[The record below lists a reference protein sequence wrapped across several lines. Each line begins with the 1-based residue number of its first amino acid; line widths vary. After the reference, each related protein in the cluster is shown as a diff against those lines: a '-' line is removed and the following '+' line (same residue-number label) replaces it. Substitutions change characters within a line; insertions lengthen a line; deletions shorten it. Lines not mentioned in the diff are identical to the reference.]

1 MNNMMQDV
9 PMSMWSFGAVMWLIV
24 AAVIIIPFWFIYA
37 KAGYSKWLS
46 FLMVVPLVNL
56 VMLYFLAFSNWP
68 NLGVTENRSD

>member
-1 MNNMMQDV
+1 MNNMMQDM
-9 PMSMWSFGAVMWLIV
+9 PMSMWPFGAVMWLIV
-24 AAVIIIPFWFIYA
+24 AAVIIIPFWFIYE

-68 NLGVTENRSD
+68 NLGVTKHRSD

>member
-1 MNNMMQDV
+1 MNNMMQDM

-68 NLGVTENRSD
+68 NLGVTKNRSD

>member
-1 MNNMMQDV
+1 MNNMMQDM

-68 NLGVTENRSD
+68 NLSVTEHRSD

>member
-1 MNNMMQDV
+1 MNNMMQDM

-56 VMLYFLAFSNWP
+56 AMLYFLAFSNWP
-68 NLGVTENRSD
+68 NLGATEHRSD

>member
-1 MNNMMQDV
+1 MNNMMQDM
-9 PMSMWSFGAVMWLIV
+9 PMSMWPFSAVMWLIV

-68 NLGVTENRSD
+68 NLGVIEHRSD

>member
-1 MNNMMQDV
+1 MNNMMQDM

-56 VMLYFLAFSNWP
+56 AMLYFLAFSNWP